1 MAPVN
6 FRRAMGRLLRKKPV
20 SKKKKQK
27 QGNGVS
33 QDGAKD
39 ADGKIVSLTDFS
51 KNKQKQTPSR
61 KKPSGSVVSTPGFWD
76 KGMQFLREVRIELR
90 KVTWP
95 SRPQTI
101 GSTAVVIILVMII
114 SFFLGLVDMGLSGL
128 VRLILH

>member
-1 MAPVN
+1 
-6 FRRAMGRLLRKKPV
+6 MGRLLRKKSV
-20 SKKKKQK
+20 DKKKKQK
-27 QGNGVS
+27 QGGENLQTEVT
-33 QDGAKD
+33 DD
-39 ADGKIVSLTDFS
+39 NGKIVSLTDFS
-51 KNKQKQTPSR
+51 KNKQKQVPSR
-61 KKPSGSVVSTPGFWD
+61 KKPSGLAIPTPGFWE
-76 KGMQFLREVRIELR
+76 KSMQFLREVRIELK